1 MRYPPP
7 SPGGKAKA
15 WRMLAIRVVTVL
27 LIVLI
32 CSDGSSAY
40 SVLTHEDIV
49 DLLSTDA
56 IR

>member
-15 WRMLAIRVVTVL
+15 WRVLAIRVVTVL